1 MWTDGR
7 YFLQATMQMDGNW
20 MLMKMGNQF
29 INSTNMS
36 FTFIHS
42 SFLNNTNLMC
52 EQMSY
57 FAVLGE
63 AGTPTQAEWLAQVM
77 RLLTIAG
84 SLNQAPS
91 PKELRVNSP

>member
-1 MWTDGR
+1 
-7 YFLQATMQMDGNW
+7 
-20 MLMKMGNQF
+20 
-29 INSTNMS
+29 
-36 FTFIHS
+36 
-42 SFLNNTNLMC
+42 MC

-84 SLNQAPS
+84 SLN
-91 PKELRVNSP
+91 